1 MISDLLEMARS
12 TLEICRSQD
21 LPAVSIAVPLSSN
34 RLLLND
40 HVIYPNTPCT
50 MYNGS
55 TKTSGCAFVSTIVK
69 DRDQRERRRDLES
82 GNVDAKIVIKVSA
95 TRKKRFP
102 ISALRTGQ
110 LRLQFEEQ
118 DIEAGQR
125 MHEERGGSEEESAE
139 KEEWSV
145 CYKQNTCVAFG
156 ERLAEWDG

>member
-12 TLEICRSQD
+12 TLEISRSQGF
-21 LPAVSIAVPLSSN
+21 PAISIAVPLSSN

-55 TKTSGCAFVSTIVK
+55 SKTSGCAFVSTIVK
-69 DRDQRERRRDLES
+69 DRDQRERRRDLENGS
-82 GNVDAKIVIKVSA
+82 VDAKIVIKVSA

-125 MHEERGGSEEESAE
+125 MYEERCASEEGSVE

-145 CYKQNTCVAFG
+145 
-156 ERLAEWDG
+156 